1 MTRRKS
7 PGRVL
12 LLSPKTDRL
21 LPRATVEIALYIFS
35 DNTDNVMYMA
45 KTEQKKGKIELDVD
59 VIERVKRMQ
68 RYGETYSD
76 TLRRVLPRG
85 G

>member
-1 MTRRKS
+1 
-7 PGRVL
+7 
-12 LLSPKTDRL
+12 
-21 LPRATVEIALYIFS
+21 
-35 DNTDNVMYMA
+35 MYMA